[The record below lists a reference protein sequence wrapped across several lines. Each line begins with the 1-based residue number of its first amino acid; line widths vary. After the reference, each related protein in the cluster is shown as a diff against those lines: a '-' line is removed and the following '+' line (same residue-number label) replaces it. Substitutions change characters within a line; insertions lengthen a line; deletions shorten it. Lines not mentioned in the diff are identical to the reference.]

1 MTISA
6 ENSKTEVS
14 VNNFVSRIC
23 SSNQQNIPPYPPPP
37 FNMNNYC
44 SFSSQDYVVGYSA
57 HPCSYPP
64 PPPSYSYGNPFN
76 NPPSYPPQSPYP
88 QPYGYWGCLPSNAI
102 IPNDRTTLLEQ
113 PCSGDYLLPKIGW
126 AATTRNA
133 QPFNTYGHVNDHVD
147 DTRKPFSTE
156 EVRTL
161 RIPLLIIFCFRTCLL
176 THHMIFLSTNNIV
189 RQRI

>member
-1 MTISA
+1 MTFSA

-44 SFSSQDYVVGYSA
+44 SFSSQDYVVGYNA

-76 NPPSYPPQSPYP
+76 NPPSYPPQSQYP
-88 QPYGYWGCLPSNAI
+88 QQYGYWACLPSNVI

-113 PCSGDYLLPKIGW
+113 PCSGDYLLPKIGSV
-126 AATTRNA
+126 ATKRNA
-133 QPFNTYGHVNDHVD
+133 QP
-147 DTRKPFSTE
+147 KPYSTE
-156 EVRTL
+156 EVRSL
-161 RIPLLIIFCFRTCLL
+161 RMTLLIIFAFERRVCLL
-176 THHMIFLSTNNIV
+176 II
-189 RQRI
+189 